1 MPFADAIHPATSML
15 SEFFGSD
22 SAAAG
27 QYLAHGCVSSGSYLS
42 EPRRV
47 ARPDGLRAKIVADK
61 ALPRARHFFPISVI
75 RDQLRHRSSSV
86 PDVRLGPYLIGPE
99 RIALFGDADQL
110 VIHKACGAFAREL
123 ATAGII

>member
-1 MPFADAIHPATSML
+1 M
-15 SEFFGSD
+15 
-22 SAAAG
+22 
-27 QYLAHGCVSSGSYLS
+27 S

-123 ATAGII
+123 AIAGIIGCDEGFPEKHGLRQVKSKTLGAM